1 VTDTGPD
8 DSPEVLIAGA
18 GAVGLTLAVSL
29 GQRGIRCL
37 LAERMP
43 EQGILPRM
51 DLTNARSMEI
61 FGRLGLAGKIRDAGW
76 PLDARFNVFVGRSLA
91 EDPYAMLSY
100 PSILEAR
107 ERSAVGTDGS
117 QPREPYERISQ
128 YNLEA
133 LLADEARGL
142 PTVDVCFDS
151 EIVGLRQDSESVQAT
166 IRNGDGTERTVSA
179 KYLVGC
185 DGGGS
190 FVRKAL
196 GISNTGQPRAA
207 RYMLIFF
214 RCPDLLKQTGLDAFR
229 HYYIAGERGGLLIP
243 QDDLQRWAFHFPL
256 AADVDASLIDPAA
269 EVSDRLGLDLDID
282 VLYASAWHAHLLVAG
297 RYGEGRVF
305 LAGDAAHQYIPTGG
319 FGLNTGIGDADNL
332 AWKLAAALR
341 GWAGPVL
348 LESYHDERQPVGA
361 RNRRASEYA
370 ATGLAT
376 WIGYWDPVVDEDTP
390 EGRAQRRRFVSAVN
404 TYQRRSHEQQGTE
417 SGYRYSLSPVIFH
430 ESGSLPDPDSPVFQ
444 PSAAP
449 GTRLPHLWLERG
461 VSVHDRLG
469 SGFTLLALDAD
480 PGQVAAFEIAA
491 GRRGIPLD
499 VLSIDNRSGL
509 KSVYGASMLLIR
521 PDLHIAWRGESADSA
536 DAILAF
542 TSGQLLPY
550 PSSPSG
556 ERS

>member
-1 VTDTGPD
+1 VIDTLPD
-8 DSPEVLIAGA
+8 NSPEVLIAGA
-18 GAVGLTLAVSL
+18 GPVGLTLAVSL
-29 GQRGIRCL
+29 GQRGIHCL

-43 EQGILPRM
+43 VPGILPKM

-61 FGRLGLAGKIRDAGW
+61 FGRLGLAEKIRDVGW
-76 PLDARFNVFVGRSLA
+76 PLDARFNVFAGRSLA
-91 EDPYAMLSY
+91 EDAYAVLSY

-107 ERSAVGTDGS
+107 ERSAVCTDGS

-133 LLADEARGL
+133 LLADEARAL
-142 PTVDVCFDS
+142 PTVDVCFGS

-166 IRNGDGTERTVSA
+166 VRNGDGKERTVSA

-185 DGGGS
+185 DGGSS

-196 GISNTGQPRAA
+196 GIGYTGQPQAA
-207 RYMLIFF
+207 RYMLVFF
-214 RCPDLLKQTGLDAFR
+214 RCPGLLKKAGLEAFR

-256 AADVDASLIDPAA
+256 APDTDASGLDPVA

-282 VLYASAWHAHLLVAG
+282 VLYAAPWHAHLLVAD

-332 AWKLAAALR
+332 AWKLAAVLR
-341 GWAGPVL
+341 GWGGPVM
-348 LESYHDERQPVGA
+348 LESYNDERQPVGA

-370 ATGLAT
+370 AMGLAT
-376 WIGYWDPVVDEDTP
+376 WIGYWDPGVDEDTP
-390 EGRAQRRRFVSAVN
+390 EGRAKRRRFVSAIN

-417 SGYRYSLSPVIFH
+417 FGYRYTVSPVIFH
-430 ESGSLPDPDSPVFQ
+430 ESGPQPDPDSPVYQ

-449 GTRLPHLWLERG
+449 GARLPHLWLERG

-469 SGFTLLALDAD
+469 SGLTLLALDAD
-480 PGQVAAFEIAA
+480 PGQIAAFEIAA
-491 GRRGIPLD
+491 RRRDIPLE
-499 VLSIDNRSGL
+499 VLSIDSRADL
-509 KSVYGASMLLIR
+509 KSVYGAPMLLVR

-536 DAILAF
+536 DGILAF
-542 TSGQLLPY
+542 TSGHPLPQIAA
-550 PSSPSG
+550 P
-556 ERS
+556 